1 MTGSIISVAKFHM
14 LITLSLLICINCQT
28 SVAMGGEQS
37 TESGATDK
45 KMEETKIYEKKF
57 SKEELKNRLTPL
69 QYHITQERGTERAFT
84 GELYKIADDG
94 AYHCV
99 VCDAL
104 LFKSET
110 KFDSGCGWPSF
121 YDMAGQGTVIFNEDS
136 THGMKRV
143 ETVCAKCGAH
153 LGHVF
158 EDGPSDK
165 TGQRYCINSASLKFN
180 PKKKADK
187 SEL

>member
-1 MTGSIISVAKFHM
+1 
-14 LITLSLLICINCQT
+14 
-28 SVAMGGEQS
+28 
-37 TESGATDK
+37 
-45 KMEETKIYEKKF
+45 MEETKIYEKKF

>member
-1 MTGSIISVAKFHM
+1 MTSSSPVDSTHH
-14 LITLSLLICINCQT
+14 SLLWEAAERRKNRINT
-28 SVAMGGEQS
+28 VY
-37 TESGATDK
+37 TYKPPPKKDK